1 MNTKPITIMPSAI
14 SPPAFSPLKDTVL
27 FKPWKLG
34 NITLEHRLV
43 QAPLTRMRCS
53 KNEEGIN
60 IPSDLMV
67 EYYGQRASKGGLQLT
82 EATDISRYA
91 SGYPGV
97 PGLFSEEQLAGWK
110 RVTDAV
116 HGKGGYIFCQ
126 IWHTGRASSAGLL
139 GGRQPLSASNIP
151 IAGKALDGTDFSI
164 TPPKPM
170 TPEEIAEVVADFGKA
185 AKNAIDAGFDGV
197 EVHGELISVDI
208 FCSKSDSILGANGYL
223 LDQFLHDNVNTRTDG
238 YGGSVENRCRF
249 PLEVV
254 KSVCDAIGSH
264 RVGIRLSPYN
274 YFQDTKDSDPNSHWA
289 YLCEQLAAL
298 PQQHR
303 PVYVHSVEPRFD
315 EVLDEKAKMD
325 ALSAYGP
332 GKGVEAE
339 ATRKTGHSLTP
350 FRRIL
355 SKGNIQFFAA
365 GAYTRDNAVPKLEAD
380 DADAIVMGRWFIAN
394 PDLPRRLAEGLPLNK
409 YDRDTFYG
417 ASPPQKGYTDYPFF
431 VGGAEE

>member
-1 MNTKPITIMPSAI
+1 MPSAI
-14 SPPAFSPLKDTVL
+14 SPPAFNPLKDTVL

-34 NITLEHRLV
+34 NITLEHKLV

-116 HGKGGYIFCQ
+116 HAKGGYIFCQ
-126 IWHTGRASSAGLL
+126 IWHTGRASPAGLL
-139 GGRQPLSASNIP
+139 GGRQPLSASNTP
-151 IAGKALDGTDFSI
+151 IAGKALDGTDFSA

-170 TPEEIAEVVADFGKA
+170 TTEEIAEVVADFGKA
-185 AKNAIDAGFDGV
+185 AQNAIDAGFDGV

-223 LDQFLHDNVNTRTDG
+223 LDQF
-238 YGGSVENRCRF
+238 
-249 PLEVV
+249 
-254 KSVCDAIGSH
+254 
-264 RVGIRLSPYN
+264 
-274 YFQDTKDSDPNSHWA
+274 
-289 YLCEQLAAL
+289 LCEQLAAL

-339 ATRKTGHSLTP
+339 ATRKIGHSLTP

-355 SKGNIQFFAA
+355 SKGDIQFFAA